1 MPIRLATPSDC
12 IDLVEV
18 ERAASPYPWSLAQI
32 IQNCRRQSSRI
43 LLLAQ
48 EDGTTSIGFAILNGV
63 VDEITLLNIAVHPD
77 YQGQGHGMALMQE
90 VLPTA
95 VEMGGRRLLLEVRNS
110 NNAAIA
116 LYRKFGFSDDGVRRE
131 YYPAADGRE
140 DALLMS
146 MQLVS
151 EK

>member
-1 MPIRLATPSDC
+1 
-12 IDLVEV
+12 
-18 ERAASPYPWSLAQI
+18 
-32 IQNCRRQSSRI
+32 
-43 LLLAQ
+43 
-48 EDGTTSIGFAILNGV
+48 
-63 VDEITLLNIAVHPD
+63 
-77 YQGQGHGMALMQE
+77 MQE